1 MKDYM
6 LIYSVG
12 PVQTFIAQA
21 RKTRDLWQG
30 SFLLSTLMAAAMSE
44 LADIANKSIEDVL
57 IFPVEPIIEGN
68 IADIPNKYT
77 ALFDTLEQAKQAAKS
92 SKHNVEVQWKN
103 ISRSVWQKTIAK
115 ARMTTSETQAIW
127 DRQTNP
133 QTLFDI
139 FWVITKKGNREYLS
153 G

>member
-21 RKTRDLWQG
+21 RKARDLWQG

-77 ALFDTLEQAKQAAKS
+77 ALFDTLEQAQKAAES
-92 SKHNVEVQWKN
+92 SAHNVEVQWKN
-103 ISRSVWQKTIAK
+103 ISRSAWQKTLAK

-139 FWVITKKGNREYLS
+139 FWVITNNCCLD
-153 G
+153 